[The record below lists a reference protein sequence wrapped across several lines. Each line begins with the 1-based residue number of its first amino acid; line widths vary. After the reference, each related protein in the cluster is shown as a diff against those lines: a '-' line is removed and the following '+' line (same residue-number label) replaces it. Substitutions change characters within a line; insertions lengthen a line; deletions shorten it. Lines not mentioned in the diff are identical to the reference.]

1 MTFESTMSMNLKEKD
16 EQEKMV
22 RTRRRR
28 EVQRQSHESKTSTY
42 RRIWPERGEKTRLVE
57 YRVLLLEPRHR
68 GARAIV
74 DTPSSHPRF
83 HHIFHSVSRLIH
95 MLLLMKPTRQFQFQ
109 SLIFHLRQH
118 LNRSAWEKEF
128 EIFLD

>member
-1 MTFESTMSMNLKEKD
+1 MSRRNGAYWTKKGGSTAESTYTSVAAL
-16 EQEKMV
+16 
-22 RTRRRR
+22 R
-28 EVQRQSHESKTSTY
+28 KTSTY

-95 MLLLMKPTRQFQFQ
+95 MLLLMKPTRQFQLP
-109 SLIFHLRQH
+109 SPIFHLRQH
-118 LNRSAWEKEF
+118 LNHSAWEKEF
-128 EIFLD
+128 GILLD